1 MGNILYEHDL
11 NMHMSFLEPT
21 EMQNRLDR
29 ISCWL
34 TEHNQDAVI
43 CALGL
48 NFQYVF
54 GLGAHP
60 SERLVL
66 AVLPKDQPPKIILP
80 AFETGNFTKHT
91 PMEKEN
97 LIGWEETEN
106 PFEMVKTLFE
116 KTNLSGKNVVVSP
129 QMPYSFFSRIQ
140 NQVPSVNFH
149 DGLSLFENL
158 RMKKTA
164 KELQYLRKASEL
176 SAQGIELGFENLREG
191 ITEIELATIIRQ
203 YYTEQGTDKEP
214 FVIVQFGENAA
225 DPHAGPSSRKLHQ
238 GDVVLIDAGMT
249 HQGYWGDI
257 TNTTFFGE
265 PSEEFLKCYAIVEDA
280 NEQGV
285 RAAKVGASGA
295 NVDRAARS
303 VIEASGYGEYFISRT
318 GHGIGLDVHEAP
330 YIISTNNRALELNNV
345 FTVEPGI
352 YIAGKFGIRIED
364 DVIAQSATGERL
376 SSPTRRYWEQ

>member
-1 MGNILYEHDL
+1 
-11 NMHMSFLEPT
+11 MSFLEPT
-21 EMQNRLDR
+21 EMQNRFDR
-29 ISCWL
+29 ISRWL
-34 TEHNQDAVI
+34 TEHDLDAVI
-43 CALGL
+43 CALGQ
-48 NFQYVF
+48 NFQYLF

-66 AVLPKDQPPKIILP
+66 AVIPKDQPPKIILP
-80 AFETGNFTKHT
+80 SFETGNFAKYT
-91 PMEKEN
+91 PMEPKD
-97 LIGWEETEN
+97 LIGWEETAN
-106 PFEMVKTLFE
+106 PFQMVKTLFE

-158 RMKKTA
+158 RMKKTEE
-164 KELQYLRKASEL
+164 ELQCLRKASEL

-191 ITEIELATIIRQ
+191 ITELELATIIRRF
-203 YYTEQGTDKEP
+203 YTEQGTDKEP

-225 DPHAGPSSRKLHQ
+225 DPHAGPSLRTLRK
-238 GDVVLIDAGMT
+238 GDIVLIDAGMT
-249 HQGYWGDI
+249 QNGYWGDI

-265 PSEEFLKCYAIVEDA
+265 PTEEFLKYYAIVEKA
-280 NEQGV
+280 NEAGV
-285 RAAKVGASGA
+285 QAAKIGTSGA
-295 NVDRAARS
+295 DVDRAARS
-303 VIEASGYGEYFISRT
+303 VIEASGYGEYFLSRT

-330 YIISTNNRALELNNV
+330 YIISTNNRPLELNNV

-376 SSPTRRYWEQ
+376 SSPLRRYWEQ